1 MCGECTGEV
10 TPVTRTLGQMAVA
23 AQAPAVE
30 PVMMVIESSPFPEP
44 VADAPGAHPPA
55 VVPPEPV
62 PLAAH
67 AHSRQATLPLYHA
80 LTPRHA
86 GQSSRSP
93 FRLAV

>member
-1 MCGECTGEV
+1 MRPLEAATVCGECTGEV

-62 PLAAH
+62 PLAT
-67 AHSRQATLPLYHA
+67 TLRPGDFA
-80 LTPRHA
+80 PVPRPYA
-86 GQSSRSP
+86 
-93 FRLAV
+93 